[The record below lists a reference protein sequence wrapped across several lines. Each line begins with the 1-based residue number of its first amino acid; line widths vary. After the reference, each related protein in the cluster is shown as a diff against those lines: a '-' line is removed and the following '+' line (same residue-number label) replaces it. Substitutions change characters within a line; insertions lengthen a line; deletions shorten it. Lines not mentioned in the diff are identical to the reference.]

1 MNEEL
6 NKLLNSKSTSDEIQF
21 GMHEYELEGIVKN
34 EKYIKKVLN
43 KKQEL
48 LNKHYN
54 GLFQWE
60 NKNSEENIL
69 EYKIPCII
77 KNNLEKERIGIYI
90 SKIGVIIGICSA
102 LKIEVANVMKNTEE
116 DTYQAF
122 REELRKLR
130 TVIKNSN
137 TLKKLNEIGIIDDK
151 IYSQSLKL
159 QPLLANKIAD
169 KYVNHI
175 YSNISKIL
183 IDSKMM
189 MNIQDLDITDEIGK
203 YIDPEKFALWYS
215 HMTISNFLNIETNYD
230 QSETEKNSN
239 DYKDSIDFAINFYK
253 QIIEK
258 NSDNLKYTKKIILVS
273 KINSNNKKGIYT
285 TNDFI
290 SDYTKF
296 YENYLFNNEYIDSD
310 IVKKLTEVPP
320 KEFSLDWEIL
330 PEGHMD
336 TTQERKRNKSYNIET
351 IGGLN
356 TSKKDILEAKE
367 KLLHEKKAFFESTCP
382 ILKIKGTNK
391 MNGYYG
397 FVYSNGKVVF
407 EKFYNGKH
415 YNIPTINEAIYVM
428 RIDNFKELSKYS
440 KPEIIQ
446 FINDTENPN
455 VRRIYHSKNWKENVI
470 NTINSKETN
479 KKEIEKLK
487 EAKEA
492 LLNSINTMD
501 KNSKVMIKK

>member
-1 MNEEL
+1 MNQEL
-6 NKLLNSKSTSDEIQF
+6 NQLLSSKTVSDEIQF
-21 GMHEYELEGIVKN
+21 GMHEYELEGIIKN
-34 EKYIKKVLN
+34 EKDIKKVLK

-54 GLFQWE
+54 GLFQWD
-60 NKNSEENIL
+60 NKSSEENIL
-69 EYKIPCII
+69 EYNIPCII
-77 KNNLEKERIGIYI
+77 KNNIEKARIGIYI
-90 SKIGVIIGICSA
+90 SKMGVIIGICNA
-102 LKIEVANVMKNTEE
+102 LKIEVKNVIKSTEE

-122 REELRKLR
+122 KEELRKLR

-137 TLKKLNEIGIIDDK
+137 TLKKLHEIGIIDDN
-151 IYSQSLKL
+151 IYNQSLRL
-159 QPLLANKIAD
+159 QPLLSNKIAD

-175 YSNISKIL
+175 YNNISKI
-183 IDSKMM
+183 IRDSKIM
-189 MNIQDLDITDEIGK
+189 MNIPDLDITDEIEK

-215 HMTISNFLNIETNYD
+215 HMAISNFLNMETNYN

-253 QIIEK
+253 QIIKK

-273 KINSNNKKGIYT
+273 KISSNNKKGIYT

-296 YENYLFNNEYIDSD
+296 YENYLFNNKDIDRD
-310 IVKKLTEVPP
+310 IIKKLTEVPP

-330 PEGHMD
+330 PEGHID
-336 TTQERKRNKSYNIET
+336 TKYERKRRNIYKIDT
-351 IGGLN
+351 IGGLSTPKN
-356 TSKKDILEAKE
+356 DILEAKE
-367 KLLHEKKAFFESTCP
+367 KLLMEKKAFFESTSP

-397 FVYSNGKVVF
+397 FVYPNGKVVF
-407 EKFYNGKH
+407 EKFYNGRH
-415 YNIPTINEAIYVM
+415 FNIPTKNEAIYVM

-440 KPEIIQ
+440 KPEIIK

-455 VRRIYHSKNWKENVI
+455 VRRIYHTKNWKEKVI

-479 KKEIEKLK
+479 QQEIEKLK

-492 LLNSINTMD
+492 LLNSIKIMD
-501 KNSKVMIKK
+501 ENSKVMIKK